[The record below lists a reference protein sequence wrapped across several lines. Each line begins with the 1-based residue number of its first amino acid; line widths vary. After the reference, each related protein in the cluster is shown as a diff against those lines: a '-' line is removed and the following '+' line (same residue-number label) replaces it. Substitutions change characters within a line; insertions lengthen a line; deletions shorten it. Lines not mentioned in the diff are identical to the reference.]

1 VSRRARDF
9 HLRHGSAHA
18 GNPPPLCAGCG
29 YPSAWLP
36 DGKAVLVSTG
46 GQIQRIDLSTGAATT
61 VLSKQGLLLDEAECS
76 PDEQWIAFS
85 ARAPGQERIIYV
97 APYGQA
103 GGWRQVDPRK
113 GWSDKPHWSSN
124 GKSLYFYSNADGYR
138 CIWSR
143 AFQPRHRSSG
153 RAAPADTAFAQLPA
167 VVDERLTAGKDFRRN
182 FQSYLSQS
190 RRKLGL
196 HLDELAASQ
205 INMWGRLAACAAVEY
220 HRHQVRARLF
230 SVAHHK

>member
-1 VSRRARDF
+1 MDRRTRET
-9 HLRHGSAHA
+9 RR
-18 GNPPPLCAGCG
+18 LCPGCG
-29 YPSAWLP
+29 YLSAWLP

-97 APYGQA
+97 APFGQA

-143 AFQPRHRSSG
+143 AFNPVIG
-153 RAAPADTAFAQLPA
+153 APAGPLRPIQHLHNSRLSSMSVSQPVRSFAVTSNRIFLNLAENSASIWMSSLPA
-167 VVDERLTAGKDFRRN
+167 K
-182 FQSYLSQS
+182 
-190 RRKLGL
+190 
-196 HLDELAASQ
+196 
-205 INMWGRLAACAAVEY
+205 
-220 HRHQVRARLF
+220 
-230 SVAHHK
+230 